1 MSTLEVRK
9 LIKVVVF
16 LVRILPLFE
25 CILQIIKYALDFS
38 LKCQELSSSEH
49 VPCEIEHGIVLFIN
63 PTILLFS
70 RQELT

>member
-16 LVRILPLFE
+16 LVRILPMFDR
-25 CILQIIKYALDFS
+25 ILQIIKYALDFP
-38 LKCQELSSSEH
+38 LKELSSSEH
-49 VPCEIEHGIVLFIN
+49 VPCDIEHGIVLFIN

-70 RQELT
+70 RQELI

>member
-1 MSTLEVRK
+1 MSTLEVQK

-16 LVRILPLFE
+16 LVRILPMFD
-25 CILQIIKYALDFS
+25 CILQIINYALDFP
-38 LKCQELSSSEH
+38 LKELSSSEH
-49 VPCEIEHGIVLFIN
+49 VSCDIEHGIVIFIN